1 MIGTSLHLIYS
12 FFVLVWIWIRLGLF
26 HFRLPN
32 PALLKNQSK
41 NTNLQKNLIVFFIV
55 NKL

>member
-41 NTNLQKNLIVFFIV
+41 NINLQKNLIVFFIV